1 MIVSRLS
8 NALNMYML
16 LQGRRLMKVEEL
28 AEILEVSPR
37 MVKEY
42 RKDFEKAGIYIG
54 TKSGRYG
61 GYYLENKIDLK
72 GIGFK
77 KEELEALKMARETIK
92 SGNHIF
98 ALNFETLANKI
109 LNLEKDFEHI
119 NYFSKDNLK
128 PLYMREREKDIW
140 KTISKAIINK
150 RKIELLY
157 KSLRQDI
164 RKKKSEIRIVHPYG
178 TFDHDGAIYFFGY
191 CEMRKE
197 VRYFKISRIENIEVL
212 QQKFAINIEY
222 DIKSIMRKSFG
233 IIDDDIFYLKLKIS
247 YPMSQLVKEKQYS
260 SNQKITE
267 IDEENIIFEAN
278 LKGYE
283 EVKTW
288 VLGMGSK
295 VEVLAPEKLK
305 KDVIEEMRKLQRIY
319 ELGTNDCTNE

>member
-1 MIVSRLS
+1 MSRVS
-8 NALNMYML
+8 NALTMYML
-16 LQGRRLMKVEEL
+16 LQGRRLMNVEEL

-42 RKDFEKAGIYIG
+42 KNDLEKAGIYI
-54 TKSGRYG
+54 KSKKGRYG
-61 GYYLENKIDLK
+61 GYYLENKMDLK
-72 GIGFK
+72 GIGLK
-77 KEELEALKMARETIK
+77 KEELEALKMAKENIK

-109 LNLEKDFEHI
+109 LNLERDFEHI
-119 NYFSKDNLK
+119 DYFSKDNLK
-128 PLYMREREKDIW
+128 PLYMREKEKEIW
-140 KTISKAIINK
+140 RIITKSVINK
-150 RKIELLY
+150 RKIEILY
-157 KSLRQDI
+157 KSLKQDVK
-164 RKKKSEIRIVHPYG
+164 KKKSEIRIVHPYG
-178 TFDHDGAIYFFGY
+178 TFDHDGATYFFGY

-222 DIKSIMRKSFG
+222 DIKNIMRKSFG

-260 SNQKITE
+260 LNQKIAE

-278 LKGYE
+278 LKGYQ

-295 VEVLAPEKLK
+295 VKVLEPERLR
-305 KDVIEEMRKLQRIY
+305 KDVIEEMRKLEEVYDKYI
-319 ELGTNDCTNE
+319 